1 VLARHCSA
9 LIDLLYPRACG
20 GCGRSVDGVSGHFC
34 WDCRTRVELVRRPY
48 CSLCGDPFEGMID
61 HDVVCDTCDAAR
73 PHFALARSGVRFRG
87 PLREAM
93 HAFKYARAAYL
104 ASDLAPF
111 LVAAAES
118 WGRSVVVD
126 AVTAV
131 PLYPLRERE
140 RSYNQALL
148 LAAHLAAA
156 WDLPLLHDALRRVR
170 PTATQTA
177 LKAADR
183 ALNVRGAFAVAC
195 PERVAGRRL
204 VLVDDIMTTGA
215 TVNECA
221 RVLREGG
228 AVSVHVATVA
238 RG

>member
-1 VLARHCSA
+1 MRSLSA
-9 LIDLLYPRACG
+9 LIDLLYPRACA
-20 GCGRSVDGVSGHFC
+20 GCGRSVRGAGHFC
-34 WDCRTRVELVRRPY
+34 WDCRTRVEPIRRPY
-48 CSLCGDPFEGMID
+48 CRLCGDPFEGVIE
-61 HDVVCDTCDAAR
+61 HEVVCDTCDAAA
-73 PHFALARSGVRFRG
+73 PHFVLARSGVRFRG
-87 PLREAM
+87 PLREAL
-93 HAFKYARAAYL
+93 HAFKYTRAAYL
-104 ASDLAPF
+104 APDLAPF

-118 WGRSVVVD
+118 WGRSVVAD

-140 RSYNQALL
+140 RSYNQSVL

-156 WDLPLLHDALRRVR
+156 WDIPLLDWALRRVR
-170 PTATQTA
+170 STATQTT
-177 LKAADR
+177 LTAAAR
-183 ALNVRGAFAVAC
+183 ARNVRGAFAAPH
-195 PERVAGRRL
+195 PELVAGRRL

-221 RVLREGG
+221 RVLCAAG